1 LALVVWI
8 VTVRSEEL
16 RGRKVRGAEAQRERR
31 EVERAVRVRAIQ
43 LGRQLRAAGQRR
55 RAIAAGLGASVRTL
69 TEWERRFEED
79 RLAIELRGRPVK
91 AVPRSDE
98 PALAALL
105 DFLGPA
111 ATLPVLWRSFPD
123 LARAEVE
130 QRLRA
135 YRDDVLCKNGV
146 EILALRW
153 TWVGAVWAMD
163 FAEPPAPV
171 DGRFPYVLAVRD
183 LASGKA
189 LLWLPVRE
197 KCAVLVRDALR
208 ALFVELGVPLVLK
221 HDNDKAFLARE
232 VTDLLAAR
240 AVVALR
246 SPCYYPEYNGAC
258 EAGIG
263 TLKTYA
269 HHEAARH
276 DRPGEWTCD
285 DVEAARRRANELCR
299 PRGHAGPSPDELWC
313 GQRPPSDDERNIFE
327 RTVEGERARHREL
340 AEADSRGPLS
350 DRHEQQVE
358 RQAVAAALVA
368 CGILEVRR
376 RRISPPFKSRF
387 WARITR

>member
-1 LALVVWI
+1 M
-8 VTVRSEEL
+8 
-16 RGRKVRGAEAQRERR
+16 
-31 EVERAVRVRAIQ
+31 VRVRAVQ
-43 LGRQLRAAGQRR
+43 LGRRLAAAGHRR
-55 RAIAAGLGASVRTL
+55 RAIAAGLGASLRTL
-69 TEWERRFEED
+69 AEWERRFDED
-79 RLAIELRGRPVK
+79 RLAVQVRGRPIRPVL
-91 AVPRSDE
+91 SEDGS
-98 PALAALL
+98 ALAALL
-105 DFLGPA
+105 EFLGPA

-153 TWVGAVWAMD
+153 TWAGAVWAMD
-163 FAEPPAPV
+163 FAEPPSPV
-171 DGRFPYVLAVRD
+171 DATFPYVLSVRD

-197 KCAVLVRDALR
+197 KSAVAVRDALR
-208 ALFVELGVPLVLK
+208 ALFVELGPPLVLK
-221 HDNDKAFLARE
+221 HDNDKAFLTPE
-232 VTDLLAAR
+232 IGQLLAVHG
-240 AVVALR
+240 VVALR

-276 DRPGEWTCD
+276 DRAGEWTCD
-285 DVEAARRRANELCR
+285 DVETARLRANELAR

-313 GQRPPSDDERNIFE
+313 GSRQVTAGERHTFG
-327 RTVEGERARHREL
+327 RTVEAERVRHLERAL
-340 AEADSRGPLS
+340 AENAGPLG
-350 DRHEQQVE
+350 DKEQARVE
-358 RQAVAAALVA
+358 RQAIAAALVA

-387 WARITR
+387 WARITS

>member
-1 LALVVWI
+1 V
-8 VTVRSEEL
+8 
-16 RGRKVRGAEAQRERR
+16 
-31 EVERAVRVRAIQ
+31 VERAVRVRAIQ
-43 LGRQLRAAGQRR
+43 LGRRLRAAGQRR

-69 TEWERRFEED
+69 AEWERRYEDD

-91 AVPRSDE
+91 AVPPSDE
-98 PALAALL
+98 AALCALL

-111 ATLPVLWRSFPD
+111 ATLPVLWRSFPE

-135 YRDDVLCKNGV
+135 YREDVLCKNGV

-163 FAEPPAPV
+163 FAEPPASV
-171 DGRFPYVLAVRD
+171 DARFPYILSVRD

-197 KCAVLVRDALR
+197 KSATAVSDALR
-208 ALFVELGVPLVLK
+208 ALFVEVGRPLVLK
-221 HDNDKAFLARE
+221 HDNDKAFLAHE
-232 VTDLLAAR
+232 VADLLAAHG
-240 AVVALR
+240 VVTLR

-299 PRGHAGPSPDELWC
+299 PRGHAGPSPDELWSSC
-313 GQRPPSDDERNIFE
+313 QPPSDDERHIFE
-327 RTVEGERARHREL
+327 RTVADERRRHQEQAVGR
-340 AEADSRGPLS
+340 RGSPVS
-350 DRHEQQVE
+350 EKDEQRVE
-358 RQAVAAALVA
+358 RQAITAALVA

-376 RRISPPFKSRF
+376 RRISPPFKSRL
-387 WARITR
+387 WARITP